1 MCDTEWLT
9 VVGIDT
15 KASQADGSKTYPII
29 HTQIL
34 SDASIITCYYFKK
47 SYWTPNEKQ
56 LLVIPLQWLLTHNKI
71 YVTIIQVGLVIMKG
85 PEGTAFIL

>member
-15 KASQADGSKTYPII
+15 KASQVDGSKTYTIT

-34 SDASIITCYYFKK
+34 SDASTIILFLFKN
-47 SYWTPNEKQ
+47 SDWTPKQ
-56 LLVIPLQWLLTHNKI
+56 KQHLVIPLNWLLTQNKVFVI
-71 YVTIIQVGLVIMKG
+71 IIQAGLVIMK
-85 PEGTAFIL
+85 

>member
-15 KASQADGSKTYPII
+15 KASQAEGSKTYTII

-34 SDASIITCYYFKK
+34 SDASIPTCYCLKK

-56 LLVIPLQWLLTHNKI
+56 LLVIPLHWLLTQNKLPVI
-71 YVTIIQVGLVIMKG
+71 IIQAGLVIMK
-85 PEGTAFIL
+85 